1 MYSCRFNFSSFYNWM
16 DAKTHHDCI
25 KPIRTDGTRPIGN
38 RRKKEANIREVGDTI
53 VCRLYNTDVVTYHKS
68 GPIEVFI
75 NGWVSQSTSA
85 FISAALTP
93 CGLRNNRMWVRAVTE
108 DEGREQWL
116 PLDPNGVNKFER
128 TGSGDLKFLNPQ
140 PLTVHHINR
149 ARANNVRK
157 QYKPFVTYLAN
168 MIKLRINHVQNVE
181 CSDQEYK
188 DLFGVRTDFVGKT
201 LVNYPDNVALP
212 RMNWEPD
219 MGAVKALL
227 DEARSDTNEAH
238 YRVFLR
244 LVRSAG
250 YPNFGSDPGGFWCH
264 ANNLIVHFDGL
275 VLYRHRDECF
285 DETDAKAGSYGKDR
299 YSAFFRWSHD

>member
-1 MYSCRFNFSSFYNWM
+1 M
-16 DAKTHHDCI
+16 DAKAHHDCI

-53 VCRLYNTDVVTYHKS
+53 ICRLYNTDVVTYYKS
-68 GPIEVFI
+68 GPIEVCI
-75 NGWVSQSTSA
+75 DGWVSQSTSA

-93 CGLRNNRMWVRAVTE
+93 CGLRNNRMWVKAVTE
-108 DEGREQWL
+108 DGGREQWL

-157 QYKPFVTYLAN
+157 QYKPFVSYLAN
-168 MIKLRINHVQNVE
+168 MIKLRIDHQGNVE
-181 CSDQEYK
+181 CSNQEYM
-188 DLFGVRTDFVGKT
+188 DVFGGRTDFVGRT
-201 LVNYPDNVALP
+201 IVNYPDSVAPP
-212 RMNWEPD
+212 RMNWQPN
-219 MGAVKALL
+219 MGALNALL

-238 YRVFLR
+238 YRVFLQ

-250 YPNFGSDPGGFWCH
+250 YPNFGSDPGGFWSH
-264 ANNLIVHFDGL
+264 ANNLIAHFDGL
-275 VLYRHRDECF
+275 VLYKHRDECF
-285 DETDAKAGSYGKDR
+285 DEVEAPAKTYGKDR

>member
-25 KPIRTDGTRPIGN
+25 KPIRTDGIRPIGN

-53 VCRLYNTDVVTYHKS
+53 ICRLYNTDVVTYHKS
-68 GPIEVFI
+68 GPIEVHI

-93 CGLRNNRMWVRAVTE
+93 CGLRNNRMWVKAVTE
-108 DEGREQWL
+108 DGGREQWL
-116 PLDPNGVNKFER
+116 ALDPNGVNKFER

-140 PLTVHHINR
+140 PLMVHHINR

-157 QYKPFVTYLAN
+157 QYKPFVSYLAK
-168 MIKLRINHVQNVE
+168 MIKLRIDHRGNIE

-188 DLFGVRTDFVGKT
+188 DLFGVRTDFVGEI
-201 LVNYPDNVALP
+201 LANYPDNVAVP
-212 RMNWEPD
+212 RRNWHSD
-219 MGAVKALL
+219 INAVNALL

-238 YRVFLR
+238 YRAFLR

-250 YPNFGSDPGGFWCH
+250 YPNYGIDGGGFWCH
-264 ANNLIVHFDGL
+264 ANNLIAYFDEL
-275 VLYRHRDECF
+275 VLYKHRDECF
-285 DETDAKAGSYGKDR
+285 DEVEAAAGSYGKDR
-299 YSAFFRWSHD
+299 YGNFFRWSHD